1 MSVVN
6 ISMMQIPDELVSI
19 IFSFFTIDD
28 MKKYYFSFKPFEDS
42 LKYVI
47 EKYDFKEEARH
58 LKIKIPGWY
67 ILHRKVRNKNLKQLV
82 QIDNCY
88 KTKKNNKKIVTYEYN
103 YGLWSYHEGFCKIDN
118 IIELNSEEKQLL
130 KNKNFFKLPHEFYHS
145 VPSNF

>member
-58 LKIKIPGWY
+58 LKIKNEQY
-67 ILHRKVRNKNLKQLV
+67 
-82 QIDNCY
+82 
-88 KTKKNNKKIVTYEYN
+88 
-103 YGLWSYHEGFCKIDN
+103 
-118 IIELNSEEKQLL
+118 
-130 KNKNFFKLPHEFYHS
+130 
-145 VPSNF
+145 